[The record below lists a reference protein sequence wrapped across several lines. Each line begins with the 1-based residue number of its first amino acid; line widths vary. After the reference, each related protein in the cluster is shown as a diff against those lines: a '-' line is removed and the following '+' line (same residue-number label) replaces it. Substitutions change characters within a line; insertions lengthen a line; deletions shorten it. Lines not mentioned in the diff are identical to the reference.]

1 MSEPLVTVVVPA
13 YRHAA
18 YVEACLRSIV
28 EQEYP
33 AKQVVVVDDGSDDGT
48 AEIVERV
55 GRELGLEW
63 RRAPHRGLMPT
74 LQELISLAHGKYY
87 VSMGSDDIMV
97 PGRLRCQVDFLESHP
112 NRVGCSGQALAL
124 HPDGSLTAMKQYL
137 RGIPEVSF
145 EDLFLARKELHT
157 VSVMW
162 RRQEFLEAGGYDMGQ
177 SVEDL
182 PMWLRLTRRFGP
194 IAVLPEVFTHYRIH
208 GTNLHMQTDRVY
220 SAFLGALESHR
231 DHPQY
236 AAAVAAWKANWFSE
250 LAQTDRREALRRLP
264 ELASWSAPFLR
275 RLPKLLLPRKV
286 LRWWLR

>member
-1 MSEPLVTVVVPA
+1 MPDPLVSVVVPA

-18 YVEACLRSIV
+18 FVETCLRSIAG
-28 EQEYP
+28 QDYP
-33 AKQVVVVDDGSDDGT
+33 AKQIVVIDDGSDDGT
-48 AEIVERV
+48 ADIVERV

-74 LQELISLAHGKYY
+74 LQEMLSLACGKYY
-87 VSMGSDDIMV
+87 VSMGSDDVMV
-97 PGRLRCQVDFLESHP
+97 PGRLRFQVDFLESHP
-112 NRVGCSGQALAL
+112 HCVGCSGQALAL
-124 HPDGSLTAMKQYL
+124 HPDGALTPMKQYL

-162 RRQEFLEAGGYDMGQ
+162 RRQEFLDVGGYDMDQ

-182 PMWLRLTRRFGP
+182 PIWLRLTRRFGP
-194 IAVLPEVFTHYRIH
+194 IAVLPEVLTHYRIH
-208 GTNLHMQTDRVY
+208 GANLHMQTERVY

-231 DHPQY
+231 DHPRY
-236 AAAVAAWKANWFSE
+236 AEALAAWKANWFSE
-250 LAQTDRREALRRLP
+250 LAQTNRREALRRLP
-264 ELASWSAPFLR
+264 ELATWSVPFLR
-275 RLPKLLLPRKV
+275 RLPKLLLPRKA